1 MAVCALRRGLRP
13 GRPVPAVASCGL
25 AVLVATACAAPSP
38 EHSGE
43 PTAPRIKV
51 LTSAPPSL
59 NGDIF
64 LTPHGGGYP
73 SGPEIISPT
82 GTVIWFHPLPA
93 GQTATDFRT
102 QDYRGRP
109 VLTWSQFGG
118 RGNTL
123 TWTDYIYS
131 DRYRRIAAVRA
142 GDGYA
147 TDYHEFLITPQDTA
161 LVTATTTA
169 TADLSSIGG
178 PAHQTVIEDAVQEID
193 IRTGKVL
200 FQWNAADHVP
210 YGDSHFLLPASAS
223 TPWDWFHVNAAHL
236 DTDGNLLINSRFTWA
251 TYKVSR
257 RTGSVIWQLGGKHS
271 TFKLR
276 AAPGQKLDSAGAI
289 FAYQHDPEALGH
301 GLYTLFDD
309 EADLSTTLL
318 AHSRA
323 VVIRLD
329 LAKRTATLIRSDDQP
344 AGLLS
349 RAQGNAQTTR
359 NGDLF
364 VGWGTLPYISEFSP
378 SGKLVFNARLPLHV
392 GSYRAY
398 RLPWHP
404 AGR

>member
-1 MAVCALRRGLRP
+1 MTVR
-13 GRPVPAVASCGL
+13 
-25 AVLVATACAAPSP
+25 
-38 EHSGE
+38 
-43 PTAPRIKV
+43 APRRLTTATCVVTILLAAACDSPAASHPFKLFPTLKV
-51 LTSAPPSL
+51 LASAPASR

-64 LTPHGGGYP
+64 LTPHGGGYQ

-82 GTVIWFHPLPA
+82 GKVIWFHPLPA
-93 GQTATDFRT
+93 GQMAADFRT
-102 QDYRGRP
+102 QTYRGRP
-109 VLTWSQFGG
+109 VLTWCQFGG
-118 RGNTL
+118 HGSALN
-123 TWTDYIYS
+123 WTDYIYS
-131 DRYRRIAAVRA
+131 DSYHRIAAVRA
-142 GDGYA
+142 ADGYA
-147 TDYHEFLITPQDTA
+147 TDYHEFLITPADTA
-161 LVTATTTA
+161 LITATTTA

-178 PAHQTVIEDAVQEID
+178 PAAQTVIQDAVQEID
-193 IRTGKVL
+193 IRTGQVL

-210 YGDSHFLLPASAS
+210 YRDSHLPIPESAS
-223 TPWDWFHVNAAHL
+223 TPWDWFHINAAHL

-257 RTGSVIWQLGGKHS
+257 HAGHAIWQLGGKHS

-276 AAPGQKLDSAGAI
+276 AAPGQELNSAGAI

-309 EADLSTTLL
+309 EAYLSTALL
-318 AHSRA
+318 PHSRA

-329 LAKRTATLIRSDDQP
+329 LADRTATLLRSDDQP

-349 RAQGNAQTTR
+349 RAQGNAQTTG

-364 VGWGTLPYISEFSP
+364 VGWGTLPYVSEFSS
-378 SGKLVFNARLPLHV
+378 SGRLVFNATLPAHV

-404 AGR
+404 AAS

>member
-147 TDYHEFLITPQDTA
+147 TDYHEFLITP
-161 LVTATTTA
+161 
-169 TADLSSIGG
+169 
-178 PAHQTVIEDAVQEID
+178 
-193 IRTGKVL
+193 
-200 FQWNAADHVP
+200 
-210 YGDSHFLLPASAS
+210 
-223 TPWDWFHVNAAHL
+223 
-236 DTDGNLLINSRFTWA
+236 
-251 TYKVSR
+251 
-257 RTGSVIWQLGGKHS
+257 
-271 TFKLR
+271 
-276 AAPGQKLDSAGAI
+276 
-289 FAYQHDPEALGH
+289 
-301 GLYTLFDD
+301 
-309 EADLSTTLL
+309 
-318 AHSRA
+318 
-323 VVIRLD
+323 
-329 LAKRTATLIRSDDQP
+329 
-344 AGLLS
+344 
-349 RAQGNAQTTR
+349 
-359 NGDLF
+359 
-364 VGWGTLPYISEFSP
+364 
-378 SGKLVFNARLPLHV
+378 
-392 GSYRAY
+392 
-398 RLPWHP
+398 
-404 AGR
+404 